1 MIVGGPS
8 MKFYTIE
15 VDEKVWNYLKK
26 NAEPF
31 KDTPNSVLNRI
42 IFGKGSPPVSK
53 ISAPKASA
61 PKIIPPPRPYEKQKP
76 KIEIPLENDLTVDG
90 IKLELE
96 EQGSKE
102 NKILESTFNPTSLSE
117 SSESEDLQFELEDEF
132 ETDKK
137 TGISFSGSIPTLKP
151 DKDIDDFINELE
163 KSNSSASIKDEF
175 SNILD
180 EISSDNGEWTEI
192 SITPKKDF
200 DIDNQVSVTF
210 KPESKEPDKITRP
223 HLEQRHAK
231 PPEKKKPMLVS
242 FEDKLIYSLGERLK
256 NQWGDFRQ
264 EGVGLLIFANKTVL
278 CKFSK
283 YDEKNAKW
291 FWGVSQADR
300 YAWSPQ
306 NWLALIFENED
317 HNTYSFLLFNSQ
329 ESGVLFD
336 QCKQATG
343 DKYISML
350 TDDAYESLRI
360 QEWRHLDLR
369 NRKKALPL
377 YNPNDE

>member
-1 MIVGGPS
+1 

-42 IFGKGSPPVSK
+42 IFGSTAKP
-53 ISAPKASA
+53 APKTV
-61 PKIIPPPRPYEKQKP
+61 PPPRPYERRSEP
-76 KIEIPLENDLTVDG
+76 EVHSENDLTLNG

-96 EQGSKE
+96 RQEEIQKKNAEHPHDISSHSHSDDIE
-102 NKILESTFNPTSLSE
+102 N
-117 SSESEDLQFELEDEF
+117 LQLELEDTFSPDHE
-132 ETDKK
+132 EIN
-137 TGISFSGSIPTLKP
+137 ISLEPSDTFQP

-163 KSNSSASIKDEF
+163 KSNTSTSIRDEF
-175 SNILD
+175 SRILKD
-180 EISSDNGEWTEI
+180 IPRENGEWKEI
-192 SITPKKDF
+192 SVHPKMNPNIGKPSPMVRTPLREAELK
-200 DIDNQVSVTF
+200 
-210 KPESKEPDKITRP
+210 
-223 HLEQRHAK
+223 K
-231 PPEKKKPMLVS
+231 PPEKKKPKLLS
-242 FEDKLIYSLGERLK
+242 LEDKLVYSLGERLK
-256 NQWGDFRQ
+256 NQWGEFRQ

-278 CKFSK
+278 CKSSK

-300 YAWSPQ
+300 YAWGPQ
-306 NWLALIFENED
+306 NWLALILENED
-317 HNTYSFLLFNSQ
+317 QKSYSFLLFNSQ

-336 QCKQATG
+336 QCKQTTG
-343 DKYISML
+343 DKYINML
-350 TDDAYESLRI
+350 IDDAYESARI

-377 YNPNDE
+377 FNPEDE

>member
-1 MIVGGPS
+1 MIIGGKS

-42 IFGKGSPPVSK
+42 IFEKGSTPVSK
-53 ISAPKASA
+53 ISAP
-61 PKIIPPPRPYEKQKP
+61 PRPYEKQPP
-76 KIEIPLENDLTVDG
+76 KIEAQPEKDLTIDS

-96 EQGSKE
+96 KQSNKE
-102 NKILESTFNPTSLSE
+102 NKIEEFTFNPPPPSQSIE
-117 SSESEDLQFELEDEF
+117 MEDLQFELENEF
-132 ETDKK
+132 EIDKK
-137 TGISFSGSIPTLKP
+137 AEESPASSTHTFKP

-163 KSNSSASIKDEF
+163 KSNTSDSIKDEF
-175 SNILD
+175 SNLLN
-180 EISSDNGEWTEI
+180 EIPNEDGEWAEI
-192 SITPKKDF
+192 SITPKQNF
-200 DIDNQVSVTF
+200 DVDVLSPTI
-210 KPESKEPDKITRP
+210 KPAFEEPDKIDKP
-223 HLEQRHAK
+223 NLKQSYEK
-231 PPEKKKPMLVS
+231 PPEKKKPVLVS
-242 FEDKLIYSLGERLK
+242 FEDKLVYSLGERLK
-256 NQWGDFRQ
+256 NQWGDLRQ

-283 YDEKNAKW
+283 YDEKSAKW

-300 YAWSPQ
+300 YAWGPQ
-306 NWLALIFENED
+306 NWLALILENED
-317 HNTYSFLLFNSQ
+317 QKSYSFLLFNSQ

-336 QCKQATG
+336 QCKQTTG
-343 DKYISML
+343 DKYITML

-377 YNPNDE
+377 YNPDDD